1 MIIWLSSYP
10 KSGNTWLRFY
20 IISLLMGRKTE
31 LNLNHLKAII
41 NYPHSSQFMN
51 LVSNLFDLDEISKNW
66 INSQKKINSDKNLR
80 FFKTHNMLGKF
91 KGYPFTN
98 AENTLGTI
106 YIVRDPRNVITSLKN
121 HYSLSNYIEAKE
133 FLFNENKILTLS
145 EDQKS
150 LYLKSKKFPLAQFVG
165 SWKSHYLSW
174 KNMKK
179 NYLIVR
185 YEDLIENSIEEF
197 TRVAEFVG
205 NLLNLKFTKDQIY
218 NAINSSS
225 FEKLKKME
233 DDHGF
238 AESNVNKDG
247 KRNKFFFLGPNNDWR
262 KLLEKTIINDI
273 EKKFEKEMKEL
284 KYI

>member
-1 MIIWLSSYP
+1 MYVIFEHLE
-10 KSGNTWLRFY
+10 K
-20 IISLLMGRKTE
+20 
-31 LNLNHLKAII
+31 NH
-41 NYPHSSQFMN
+41 
-51 LVSNLFDLDEISKNW
+51 
-66 INSQKKINSDKNLR
+66 KNLI
-80 FFKTHNMLGKF
+80 HL
-91 KGYPFTN
+91 
-98 AENTLGTI
+98 EI
-106 YIVRDPRNVITSLKN
+106 YDDDMQYCS
-121 HYSLSNYIEAKE
+121 
-133 FLFNENKILTLS
+133 
-145 EDQKS
+145 
-150 LYLKSKKFPLAQFVG
+150 
-165 SWKSHYLSW
+165 
-174 KNMKK
+174 NMKK